1 VSLSS
6 VAVLA
11 SESSGSDENFASFEV
26 DPWIWVVFLAFVTLL
41 LVADLLIVHRK
52 PHAPTTKEAAIESAV
67 WISIGVAFT
76 GVIFAWHGGQAATEY
91 ISGYLIEKSLSVDN
105 VFVWALIMSYF
116 AVPRAYQFRVLFWGI
131 FGALVLRFI
140 FIFAGVAL
148 LEQFEWM
155 LFVFGAF
162 LLITAA
168 RMMRHN
174 DDDDVHP
181 ENNPVL
187 KLVRKVIP
195 STSEYNG
202 QKLFVRHNKKLLA
215 TPLLAVLIVIE
226 TSDVVFAVDSIP
238 AILAV
243 SREQFIVFSSNAFAI
258 LGLRALYFLL
268 ADLREKFSLLQQGL
282 AVILAFVGVKMIIAE
297 WYHIP
302 TALSLGVIAVVLG
315 VSIWLSIRKDAREN
329 PDGDSDVAVG
339 GDGLP
344 AAGLPGSGGVDTSAA
359 NGAPSGDNGAPAGE
373 SVGTGAVGV
382 SDTDPGTG
390 DAPRRLDD

>member
-1 VSLSS
+1 MVRSLAVVASS
-6 VAVLA
+6 
-11 SESSGSDENFASFEV
+11 SPERSFASFHV
-26 DPWIWVVFLAFVTLL
+26 PVWVWITFLAFITT
-41 LVADLLIVHRK
+41 LLIVDLLVVHRR
-52 PHAPTTKEAAIESAV
+52 PHAPTTTEAAIESAV

-76 GVIFAWHGGQAATEY
+76 GVIFLWHGGPAATEY

-131 FGALVLRFI
+131 FGALVLRFA
-140 FIFAGVAL
+140 FILVGVSL
-148 LEQFEWM
+148 LNRFDWM

-162 LLITAA
+162 LLVTAV
-168 RMMRHN
+168 RMLRSG
-174 DDDDVHP
+174 DEEEVHP
-181 ENNPVL
+181 EQNPVL
-187 KLVRKVIP
+187 RLVRRVVPSAADYDGQRLFTRRNAKLV
-195 STSEYNG
+195 
-202 QKLFVRHNKKLLA
+202 A

-282 AVILAFVGVKMIIAE
+282 AVILAFVGVKMIVSH

-302 TALSLGVIAVVLG
+302 TPLSLGVIAGVLA
-315 VSIWLSIRKDAREN
+315 VAIVLSIRKDRRAAARIHDKLAER
-329 PDGDSDVAVG
+329 
-339 GDGLP
+339 
-344 AAGLPGSGGVDTSAA
+344 TS
-359 NGAPSGDNGAPAGE
+359 
-373 SVGTGAVGV
+373 
-382 SDTDPGTG
+382 
-390 DAPRRLDD
+390 

>member
-1 VSLSS
+1 VL
-6 VAVLA
+6 AVLA
-11 SESSGSDENFASFEV
+11 SESSGSRENFASFDV
-26 DPWIWVVFLAFVTLL
+26 PVWVWFAFLALISALLIVDLL
-41 LVADLLIVHRK
+41 LVHRT

-76 GVIFAWHGGQAATEY
+76 GAVFAWHGGQAAGEY

-116 AVPRAYQFRVLFWGI
+116 AVPREYQFRVLFWGV
-131 FGALVLRFI
+131 FGALVLRFV

-148 LEQFEWM
+148 LEQFEWL

-162 LLITAA
+162 LLVTAF
-168 RMMRHN
+168 RMLRHG
-174 DDDDVHP
+174 DEDEVHP
-181 ENNPVL
+181 EHNPAL
-187 KLVRKVIP
+187 RLVRRVIP
-195 STSEYNG
+195 STTEYNG
-202 QKLFVRHNKKLLA
+202 QHLFVKHGRKLLA

-268 ADLREKFSLLQQGL
+268 ADLRERFRYLQQGL

-297 WYHIP
+297 WYHIE
-302 TALSLGVIAVVLG
+302 TFISLGVIALVLT
-315 VSIWLSIRKDAREN
+315 VSIWLSIRREASDDAAQARAVAA
-329 PDGDSDVAVG
+329 GSDQAHQA
-339 GDGLP
+339 DGLRADGRVVEGP
-344 AAGLPGSGGVDTSAA
+344 EVDG
-359 NGAPSGDNGAPAGE
+359 NGADGVEPARNRRPE
-373 SVGTGAVGV
+373 ATRKP
-382 SDTDPGTG
+382 DRPG
-390 DAPRRLDD
+390 